1 MKSIKTILLGTTLA
15 AGLGLFLGT
24 DANAES
30 LYTVKAGDTLST
42 ISHQFAGDNSLIQ
55 KIASDNKLPNLD
67 LIFEGEQLVIRS
79 EKEIANTPAPAVEVA
94 PVQQVV
100 EQPVAQPV
108 QQEVQQPVA
117 QEVAQPATPAAS
129 SDAKEW
135 IAQRESSGS
144 YDATNGQYIGRYQ
157 LSASY
162 LNGDYSP
169 ANQERVADQYVAGR
183 YGSWDA
189 AKSFWLANGWY

>member
-55 KIASDNKLPNLD
+55 NCFDNKLPNLD

-79 EKEIANTPAPAVEVA
+79 EKKLLIL
-94 PVQQVV
+94 QH
-100 EQPVAQPV
+100 
-108 QQEVQQPVA
+108 
-117 QEVAQPATPAAS
+117 
-129 SDAKEW
+129 
-135 IAQRESSGS
+135 
-144 YDATNGQYIGRYQ
+144 Q
-157 LSASY
+157 L
-162 LNGDYSP
+162 
-169 ANQERVADQYVAGR
+169 
-183 YGSWDA
+183 
-189 AKSFWLANGWY
+189 

>member
-42 ISHQFAGDNSLIQ
+42 ISNQFAGDNSLIQ

-79 EKEIANTPAPAVEVA
+79 EKEVANTPAPAVEVA

-117 QEVAQPATPAAS
+117 QEVAQPAAPAAS

>member
-79 EKEIANTPAPAVEVA
+79 EKEVANTPAPAVEVA

-108 QQEVQQPVA
+108 Q
-117 QEVAQPATPAAS
+117 
-129 SDAKEW
+129 
-135 IAQRESSGS
+135 
-144 YDATNGQYIGRYQ
+144 
-157 LSASY
+157 
-162 LNGDYSP
+162 
-169 ANQERVADQYVAGR
+169 
-183 YGSWDA
+183 
-189 AKSFWLANGWY
+189 

>member
-79 EKEIANTPAPAVEVA
+79 EKEVANTPAPAVEVA

-117 QEVAQPATPAAS
+117 QEVAQPAAPLPQAVMQ
-129 SDAKEW
+129 K
-135 IAQRESSGS
+135 SGS
-144 YDATNGQYIGRYQ
+144 HNVNLVVLTMQQTVSISVVTN
-157 LSASY
+157 Y
-162 LNGDYSP
+162 LP
-169 ANQERVADQYVAGR
+169 
-183 YGSWDA
+183 
-189 AKSFWLANGWY
+189 LI

>member
-79 EKEIANTPAPAVEVA
+79 EKEVANTPAPAVEVA

-117 QEVAQPATPAAS
+117 QEVAQPAAPAAS

-135 IAQRESSGS
+135 IAQRESSG
-144 YDATNGQYIGRYQ
+144 YQ

>member
-42 ISHQFAGDNSLIQ
+42 ISLQFAGDNSLIQ

-79 EKEIANTPAPAVEVA
+79 EKEVANTPAPAVEVA

-117 QEVAQPATPAAS
+117 QEVAQPAAPAAS

-169 ANQERVADQYVAGR
+169 ANQERVAGE
-183 YGSWDA
+183 
-189 AKSFWLANGWY
+189 

>member
-42 ISHQFAGDNSLIQ
+42 ISHQSAGDNSLIQ

-79 EKEIANTPAPAVEVA
+79 EKEVANTPAPAVEVA

-117 QEVAQPATPAAS
+117 QEVAQPAAPAAS

>member
-79 EKEIANTPAPAVEVA
+79 EKEVANTPAPAVEVA

-100 EQPVAQPV
+100 EQPVAQ
-108 QQEVQQPVA
+108 
-117 QEVAQPATPAAS
+117 EVAQPAAPAAS

>member
-79 EKEIANTPAPAVEVA
+79 EKEVANTPAPAVEVA
-94 PVQQVV
+94 
-100 EQPVAQPV
+100 QPTA
-108 QQEVQQPVA
+108 
-117 QEVAQPATPAAS
+117 PAAS

>member
-1 MKSIKTILLGTTLA
+1 
-15 AGLGLFLGT
+15 
-24 DANAES
+24 
-30 LYTVKAGDTLST
+30 
-42 ISHQFAGDNSLIQ
+42 NSLIQ

-79 EKEIANTPAPAVEVA
+79 EKEVANTPAPAVEVA

-117 QEVAQPATPAAS
+117 QEVAQPAAPAAS

-169 ANQERVADQYVAGR
+169 AN
-183 YGSWDA
+183 
-189 AKSFWLANGWY
+189 

>member
-1 MKSIKTILLGTTLA
+1 
-15 AGLGLFLGT
+15 
-24 DANAES
+24 
-30 LYTVKAGDTLST
+30 
-42 ISHQFAGDNSLIQ
+42 FAGDNSLIQ

-79 EKEIANTPAPAVEVA
+79 EKEVANTPAPAVEVA

-117 QEVAQPATPAAS
+117 QEVAQPAAPAAS

>member
-79 EKEIANTPAPAVEVA
+79 EKEVA

-100 EQPVAQPV
+100 EQPVAQPVAQPV

-117 QEVAQPATPAAS
+117 QEVAQPAAPAAS

>member
-79 EKEIANTPAPAVEVA
+79 EKEVANTPAPAVEVA

-117 QEVAQPATPAAS
+117 QEVAQPAAPAAS

-144 YDATNGQYIGRYQ
+144 YD
-157 LSASY
+157 
-162 LNGDYSP
+162 GDYSP

>member
-79 EKEIANTPAPAVEVA
+79 EKEVANTPAPAVEVA

-108 QQEVQQPVA
+108 QQEEFTK
-117 QEVAQPATPAAS
+117 EVIYTP
-129 SDAKEW
+129 DGW
-135 IAQRESSGS
+135 IASQTCCSRSS
-144 YDATNGQYIGRYQ
+144 ATSSTCRKQ
-157 LSASY
+157 
-162 LNGDYSP
+162 
-169 ANQERVADQYVAGR
+169 
-183 YGSWDA
+183 
-189 AKSFWLANGWY
+189 